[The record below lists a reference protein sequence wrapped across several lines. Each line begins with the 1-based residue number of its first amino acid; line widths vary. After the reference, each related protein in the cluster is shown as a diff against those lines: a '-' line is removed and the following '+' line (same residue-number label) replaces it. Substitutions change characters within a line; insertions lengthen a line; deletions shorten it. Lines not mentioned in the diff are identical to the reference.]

1 MEKLVQDLKK
11 GFINLVESITSWK
24 NDNGKEDGEEP
35 KSESMEVEKGSVQV
49 QERVIQLR
57 AARGPTRPSV
67 PRGPPA
73 QTG

>member
-11 GFINLVESITSWK
+11 RFLNLVESITSRK
-24 NDNGKEDGEEP
+24 NDIGKEDGEEP
-35 KSESMEVEKGSVQV
+35 QSESMEVENESVQV

-57 AARGPTRPSV
+57 AATGPTRPSV

>member
-11 GFINLVESITSWK
+11 GFLNLVESITSWK
-24 NDNGKEDGEEP
+24 IDNGKEDGEEP
-35 KSESMEVEKGSVQV
+35 KSESMEKESVQV